1 MKLTLIV
8 FFLFA
13 TAVLHIFCKNTKYTA
28 DQLPKEQ
35 IRFGKGGGIVGVEKT
50 YTLLENGQVFEK
62 VINGGLRGLDGVKKK
77 KATALF
83 RTAETLG
90 LAKAGFQYPGNTYSY
105 IEVPLADGFNRIS
118 WGDNQHP
125 IDSSIQNYFK
135 ALMEMVKTE

>member
-1 MKLTLIV
+1 LFFSFLPLLFCIFFAKTRNTLLINFRKNRFV
-8 FFLFA
+8 LEKVAALF
-13 TAVLHIFCKNTKYTA
+13 
-28 DQLPKEQ
+28 
-35 IRFGKGGGIVGVEKT
+35 EKT

-90 LAKAGFQYPGNTYSY
+90 LARAGFQYPGNTYSY

-118 WGDNQHP
+118 WGDNQYP